1 MGWRIQGVEQ
11 EYTLAELASLVDSRE
26 ELLWSVDR
34 GHNLVAF
41 NRAFR
46 KTLLANYGVEVSPG
60 MSLTELLPAARASIW
75 SAFLEKAA
83 SGGPLHASH
92 LLPDGRIIELS
103 FNRIVADGELHG
115 ISVAGRFLRSENAAP
130 QLTRETSAGSNACFD
145 GKVPAPLEPMPALED
160 ELSRAISTGELV
172 LYYQPQLDRGR
183 VVGAEALVR
192 WRHPTRGILSPA
204 RFIPLAEETGLI
216 LPLGTWV
223 LQAACAQL
231 AAWAGRSADEDI
243 TISVNVSAQ
252 QAIQPNFVEEVLA
265 AVNKFGANPA
275 NLELELTENTL
286 VSNFEDVIAKMMEL
300 KSLGVRFSLDDF
312 GTGYSSLSYLKRL
325 PLDQLKI
332 DQSFVRDLLVD
343 VNSGA
348 IVQTIISLGHAMGL
362 SVIAE
367 GVEKEEQ
374 RDFLAVMGCHAF
386 QGYLISPP
394 LPVENFERLVSS
406 FSDTEDEDP
415 NRQPKARIET
425 Y

>member
-1 MGWRIQGVEQ
+1 
-11 EYTLAELASLVDSRE
+11 
-26 ELLWSVDR
+26 
-34 GHNLVAF
+34 
-41 NRAFR
+41 
-46 KTLLANYGVEVSPG
+46 
-60 MSLTELLPAARASIW
+60 
-75 SAFLEKAA
+75 
-83 SGGPLHASH
+83 
-92 LLPDGRIIELS
+92 
-103 FNRIVADGELHG
+103 
-115 ISVAGRFLRSENAAP
+115 
-130 QLTRETSAGSNACFD
+130 
-145 GKVPAPLEPMPALED
+145 
-160 ELSRAISTGELV
+160 
-172 LYYQPQLDRGR
+172 
-183 VVGAEALVR
+183 
-192 WRHPTRGILSPA
+192 
-204 RFIPLAEETGLI
+204 
-216 LPLGTWV
+216 
-223 LQAACAQL
+223 
-231 AAWAGRSADEDI
+231 
-243 TISVNVSAQ
+243 
-252 QAIQPNFVEEVLA
+252 
-265 AVNKFGANPA
+265 VNKFGANPA